1 MTALHEER
9 LGRLAG
15 ALAEAGLDGI
25 VVWGNA
31 WQGDYLR
38 FATDLAV
45 VEGDAAAVVL
55 ADGAATAWFQSPVEA
70 DRARLAGPLAE
81 VGSAEDLCG
90 AVTTHLARL
99 GNGRRIAAAPAML
112 VPHGLGALGLDDGT
126 ALLARLLLAKS
137 ARELGVIRRASDM
150 ADRGYR
156 AFTEAIAVGRP
167 QFEIVAEVEAFF
179 RAEGCPENFMIMASG
194 GADVRGMT
202 PAGTRRLAAG
212 DLVTTELTPCV
223 EGYYAQLCRTLVIGA
238 PSDIQL
244 RAFDIFLE
252 AAEAGEATLRASVR
266 ASDIARAENDVFRRH
281 GLGQYTTSEYT
292 RVRGHGQGLFV
303 DAKPH
308 ILEDVDTELPAGAVV
323 VVHPNTYHPE
333 AGYMVFGDTSIVT
346 ADGSERLG
354 ATARELIVVD

>member
-9 LGRLAG
+9 LGRLTG
-15 ALAEAGLDGI
+15 ALVAEGLDGI
-25 VVWGNA
+25 VVFGNA
-31 WQGDYLR
+31 WQADYLR

-45 VEGDAAAVVL
+45 VEGDAAAVVTS
-55 ADGAATAWFQSPVEA
+55 DGATRAWFESAVEA
-70 DRARLAGPLAE
+70 ARARAAGPDAE
-81 VGSAEDLCG
+81 ITASDDLVDAVKSHVG
-90 AVTTHLARL
+90 RL
-99 GNGRRIAAAPAML
+99 GDRRIALAPAAL
-112 VPHGLGALGLDDGT
+112 APHGLSGLGLGDGT
-126 ALLARLLLAKS
+126 ALLDRLLLVKS
-137 ARELGVIRRASDM
+137 PRELDAIRRASAM

-167 QFEIVAEVEAFF
+167 QYEIVAEVEAFF
-179 RAEGCPENFMIMASG
+179 REAGCPENFMIMASG

-223 EGYYAQLCRTLVIGA
+223 EGYYAQLCRTLVIGP
-238 PSDIQL
+238 PSEVQS
-244 RAFDIFLE
+244 RAFDVYLE
-252 AAEAGEATLRASVR
+252 AAEAGEAVLRAGVR
-266 ASDIARAENDVFRRH
+266 ASAIARAENDVFRRH

-303 DAKPH
+303 DSKPH

-333 AGYMVFGDTSIVT
+333 AGYMVFGDTSIIT
-346 ADGSERLG
+346 ADGFERLG
-354 ATARELIVVD
+354 TIARRLIVVE